1 MRPKKGINASIVGMR
16 LKPFFLFDR
25 EGSGF
30 LGLCEIDSYQLF
42 VYRPGVQPSTH
53 TTWQVTRKTWAFSPL
68 TQRSPPVEALRRKT
82 RPWRCWPRG
91 DPEGHALSGG
101 EKRNSRLLESR
112 FHHDLGCVFV
122 FLFFCC
128 FAFCFFKPSIF
139 QVLQPSIFRWYVRR
153 VAFDLF
159 LDFFFKWIVLPC

>member
-16 LKPFFLFDR
+16 LKPFILFDR

-42 VYRPGVQPSTH
+42 VYLQGVQPSTH

-68 TQRSPPVEALRRKT
+68 TQRPPVEALRRKSLMAML
-82 RPWRCWPRG
+82 RG
-91 DPEGHALSGG
+91 KEGHCP
-101 EKRNSRLLESR
+101 EERKETQ
-112 FHHDLGCVFV
+112 GCWNPGFIMILDM

-139 QVLQPSIFRWYVRR
+139 QVLQPSNFRWYVRR

-159 LDFFFKWIVLPC
+159 LDCFFVIF

>member
-1 MRPKKGINASIVGMR
+1 MRPKKGIIASIVGMR
-16 LKPFFLFDR
+16 LKPFILFDR
-25 EGSGF
+25 EVSGF

-91 DPEGHALSGG
+91 FRGTRSSGG
-101 EKRNSRLLESR
+101 EKRNSRPLESR
-112 FHHDLGCVFV
+112 LHHDLGCVFV
-122 FLFFCC
+122 FLLFCVL
-128 FAFCFFKPSIF
+128 FFKPSIF
-139 QVLQPSIFRWYVRR
+139 QVLQPSNFRCYVRR

-159 LDFFFKWIVLPC
+159 LDCFFF